1 MPFRT
6 DYFGRP
12 SSVNSQ
18 SLQATLYCC
27 LDQLCGLYLKLAT
40 RWLLA
45 NPSELTLQNWTE
57 IPNGFGLGG
66 TVRYYWASTLTS
78 NFLGEPQ
85 CSKVRGL
92 DTTKC
97 VVAWGLSSLES
108 SYNYHRS
115 QSSQ

>member
-1 MPFRT
+1 MPFRI

-18 SLQATLYCC
+18 SLQTTLYCC
-27 LDQLCGLYLKLAT
+27 LDQLCGLYLKLCHEM
-40 RWLLA
+40 LLA
-45 NPSELTLQNWTE
+45 NPGELTLQNWTE
-57 IPNGFGLGG
+57 ISNDSGLGG
-66 TVRYYWASTLTS
+66 TVHDYWASMLTS
-78 NFLGEPQ
+78 NFLGEPR
-85 CSKVRGL
+85 CSNVRGL
-92 DTTKC
+92 DTMKF